1 MPTTNIEIVVDAL
14 TWLNEQREPVPM
26 QAFIDRY
33 DVPGHPLG
41 GVMRETAGLWLS
53 TMQQQGMLE
62 LSLKEQKIHGLT
74 EYGKAVLTQ
83 ARGLQG

>member
-1 MPTTNIEIVVDAL
+1 MPATNIEIVVDAL
-14 TWLNEQREPVPM
+14 TWLNGQREPVPM

-33 DVPGHPLG
+33 DLPGHPLG
-41 GVMRETAGLWLS
+41 GVMRETASLWLN

-62 LSLKEQKIHGLT
+62 LNFQEQKIYGLT
-74 EYGKAVLTQ
+74 EHGKAVLTE

>member
-14 TWLNEQREPVPM
+14 TRLSEQREPVPM

-41 GVMRETAGLWLS
+41 GVMRETANLWLNA
-53 TMQQQGMLE
+53 MRQQGMLE
-62 LSLKEQKIHGLT
+62 LSLQEQKIHGLT
-74 EYGKAVLTQ
+74 EHGKAVLTQ
-83 ARGLQG
+83 ARSLQG